1 MTVLEREAPPTLD
14 PAARLVSALA
24 RIQGVASDMTAEVG
38 HNRPISTRDQLR
50 LAAASD
56 DVMAAVE
63 AYQPTV
69 LAAVAALSRLG
80 LAEQGVPHQQAFPPC
95 GVSLRTELV
104 TADELILGDRAV
116 PVERMVVGPAK
127 DAFAHFHRIDGTS
140 APHGGQ
146 VVLGWGSEDRVV
158 AVDWPFARVSTGR
171 VVTET
176 EDGPEAHYEWETGR

>member
-1 MTVLEREAPPTLD
+1 MTTFEERAPLDLFLTPTERERLRADLLRAEELQRQTADLLRG
-14 PAARLVSALA
+14 AAEILA
-24 RIQGVASDMTAEVG
+24 EPVHVD
-38 HNRPISTRDQLR
+38 
-50 LAAASD
+50 
-56 DVMAAVE
+56 
-63 AYQPTV
+63 
-69 LAAVAALSRLG
+69 LG

-95 GVSLRTELV
+95 GTSLRTELV

-116 PVERMVVGPAK
+116 PAERMVVGPAK

-146 VVLGWGSEDRVV
+146 VVLGWDSEDRVV
-158 AVDWPFARVSTGR
+158 ACDWPFARVSTGR

>member
-1 MTVLEREAPPTLD
+1 MTTLEERAPLALFLTPTERERLRADLLRAEELQRQT
-14 PAARLVSALA
+14 AAL
-24 RIQGVASDMTAEVG
+24 
-38 HNRPISTRDQLR
+38 LR
-50 LAAASD
+50 G
-56 DVMAAVE
+56 AVE
-63 AYQPTV
+63 I
-69 LAAVAALSRLG
+69 LAEPVHVDLG

-95 GVSLRTELV
+95 GTSLRTELV

>member
-1 MTVLEREAPPTLD
+1 MTTFEERAPLDFFLTPTERERLRADLLRAEELQRQTADLLRG
-14 PAARLVSALA
+14 AAEILA
-24 RIQGVASDMTAEVG
+24 EPVHVD
-38 HNRPISTRDQLR
+38 
-50 LAAASD
+50 
-56 DVMAAVE
+56 
-63 AYQPTV
+63 
-69 LAAVAALSRLG
+69 LG

-95 GVSLRTELV
+95 GTSLRTELV

-116 PVERMVVGPAK
+116 PAERMVVGPAK

-158 AVDWPFARVSTGR
+158 AVDWPFVRIVSGR
-171 VVTET
+171 VVVET